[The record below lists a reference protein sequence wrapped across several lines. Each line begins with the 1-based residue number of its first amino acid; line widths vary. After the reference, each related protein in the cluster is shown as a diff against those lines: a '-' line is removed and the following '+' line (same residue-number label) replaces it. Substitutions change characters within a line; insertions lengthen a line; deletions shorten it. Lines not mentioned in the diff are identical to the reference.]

1 MPVQTAYTFDA
12 SQDSYRVSISVI
24 DDDIVEQSETFGCN
38 IRLSSGMERNVM
50 IFQST
55 AEVNI
60 EDNDSKWY
68 CIPCT

>member
-1 MPVQTAYTFDA
+1 MPVQTAYTFGA
-12 SQDSYRVSISVI
+12 TQDSYRVSISVI
-24 DDDIVEQSETFGCN
+24 DDNIVEQSETFKCN